1 MAGNS
6 LGGLI
11 TWNTAVNYSDR
22 IEKMILLNA
31 SGIPKQQRDRPW
43 IFDLASNKIFGKVL
57 SKFTPRFLFKMNMEQ
72 VYFDK
77 SKMSDQTIDRYYYLF
92 RRSGNREAF
101 IIKSGQN
108 YPQPPANSLSE
119 TRIPTLIVWGKHD
132 QWIPY
137 SDTFEFEK
145 LLPHAQI
152 IIYENAGHVPMEEI
166 PTESALDTKNFLTF

>member
-11 TWNTAVNYSDR
+11 TWNTAVNYPDR
-22 IEKMILLNA
+22 VEKMILLDA
-31 SGIPKQQRDRPW
+31 SGIPKQSRDRPW
-43 IFDLASNKIFGKVL
+43 IFDLASNKTFGKLL

-77 SKMSDQTIDRYYYLF
+77 SKMSEELIDRYYFLL
-92 RRSGNREAF
+92 RMEGNREAF
-101 IIKSGQN
+101 IVKSGRN
-108 YPQPPANSLSE
+108 YPLPPAQNLADLS
-119 TRIPTLIVWGKHD
+119 IPTLIMWGKHD

-137 SDTFEFEK
+137 SDAFEFNK
-145 LLPHAQI
+145 LIQNSSF

-166 PTESALDTKNFLTF
+166 PKESALDAKNFLTY